1 MSDSLPILA
10 LVSDLIFSS
19 KIMAEARAAG
29 ATVTIVRNPQS
40 LGVQPGRQLIVD
52 LNLPGAIAAAGQWRT
67 ATAGRV
73 IGFVSHIDK
82 AAIAQAR
89 EAGIDDVLP
98 RSQFV
103 QILPTLFAGN

>member
-1 MSDSLPILA
+1 MSDSPPILA

-40 LGVQPGRQLIVD
+40 LGVQPGKQLIVD
-52 LNLPGAIAAAGQWRT
+52 LNLPGAIPAAAQWRA
-67 ATAGRV
+67 ATSGRV

-82 AAIAQAR
+82 AAIFQAR
-89 EAGIDDVLP
+89 EAGVDEILP

-103 QILPTLFAGN
+103 QILPDLFVKN